1 MYIPLGTSP
10 AVKNCITKI
19 LPRGSVTTA
28 GATAVSLNISE
39 HGDSPIELEIE
50 ASAACRVFFMPSVN
64 TATIA
69 TIALAAD
76 VAEVTAG
83 REYLIT
89 LPVADVAKFSDG
101 MVIEIFASD
110 TTTLRMIG
118 IVQGVNQKAS
128 KVPQYAPTQIRI
140 VTPFG
145 AMGFA
150 SLSTN
155 SVIRWGIARNDT
167 SNHYYTGTIM
177 AAAEVKRVIPPSWAK
192 YISLV
197 RVSSDARIIV
207 SETG

>member
-10 AVKNCITKI
+10 AVKNDITKT
-19 LPRGSVTTA
+19 LPRGSTTTA

-39 HGDSPIELEIE
+39 HGDSPFELEIE
-50 ASAACRVFFMPSVN
+50 ASAACRIFFMPSVN
-64 TATIA
+64 TSTVATI
-69 TIALAAD
+69 TLAAD
-76 VAEVTAG
+76 VTAVTAG

-89 LPVADVAKFSDG
+89 LAAADVAKFSDG
-101 MVIEIFASD
+101 MVIEIYDAD

-118 IVQGVNQKAS
+118 IVQGVDQRAS
-128 KVPQYAPTQIRI
+128 KVPQYTPTQIRI

-150 SLSTN
+150 SLGAG
-155 SVIRWGIARNDT
+155 SVIRWGIARHDT
-167 SNHYYTGTIM
+167 SNHYYVGTPL
-177 AAAEVKRVIPPSWAK
+177 AANEVKRVIPPTWAK